1 MSRPSHILRPGKRPA
16 TPPERT
22 VPRIPATAAKKGAAP
37 DAGKHD
43 ALLNCFAA
51 VPRGA
56 EELAAAE
63 LAALGVS
70 DVKPGKGGVSFR
82 TDRAG
87 LYRANLWL
95 RTASRVLVQL
105 ALFPCASPAELYAG
119 VHAIAWQ
126 ELITPDMTLAVDCS
140 LRDSALTHSG
150 FVALKTKDAVVDR
163 IRESCG
169 SRPNVDTAA
178 PDVRINVHLHKNICT
193 ISLDSSGDALDRR
206 GYRLERNEAPL
217 RETLAAAVVALTGWD
232 GSMPLADPMCG
243 SGTIP
248 VEAALLAAHI
258 PPGLHREFGFQRWR
272 DFDKQLWDMTCA
284 EAESGVRP
292 VPLGLI
298 TGYDL
303 DSRALSVARKNT
315 ANAGLTGQINYFHA
329 ALQEFQP
336 EGDKGVV
343 IINPPYGIRLGEEED
358 LRELYCQIGDVMKK
372 QCRGWTGY
380 VLTGN
385 LELAKY
391 IGLKASRRYVLFNGA
406 IECRLLKYDLY

>member
-1 MSRPSHILRPGKRPA
+1 MDKPNHILRPGKRC
-16 TPPERT
+16 
-22 VPRIPATAAKKGAAP
+22 
-37 DAGKHD
+37 DA
-43 ALLNCFAA
+43 LNCFAA

-63 LAALGVS
+63 LDTLGIK
-70 DVKPGKGGVSFR
+70 DAKPGKGGVAFN

-119 VHAIAWQ
+119 VYALPWHD
-126 ELITPDMTLAVDCS
+126 LITPDMTMAVDCS
-140 LRDSALTHSG
+140 LRDSTLTHSG

-163 IRESCG
+163 IREACG

-178 PDVRINVHLHKNICT
+178 PDVRINVHLHKNSCT
-193 ISLDSSGDALDRR
+193 ISLDSSGDSLDRR

-232 GSMPLADPMCG
+232 GTIPLADPMCG

-248 VEAALLAAHI
+248 VEAALFAAHK
-258 PPGLHREFGFQRWR
+258 PPGLQRQFGFQRWL
-272 DFDKQLWDMTCA
+272 DFDNDLWVAICA
-284 EAESGVRP
+284 EAESGIRRLP
-292 VPLGLI
+292 VGLI

-303 DSRALSVARKNT
+303 DNKALLLAGRNCTK
-315 ANAGLTGQINYFHA
+315 AGLEGQIHFFHA
-329 ALQEFQP
+329 ALQEFRP
-336 EGDKGVV
+336 EGDRGVV
-343 IINPPYGIRLGEEED
+343 IINPPYGKRLGEEDD

-385 LELAKY
+385 MELAKY
-391 IGLKASRRYVLFNGA
+391 IGLKASRRHVLFNGA
-406 IECRLLKYDLY
+406 IECRLLKYELY